1 MNEFPLIHF
10 VDRSEVLESRNEAIN
25 MWGNFTNYDLKVD
38 EVDEAKKMEKNRKIH
53 GKIEEK

>member
-1 MNEFPLIHF
+1 
-10 VDRSEVLESRNEAIN
+10 